1 MQLFLNVMKNQEMLV
16 TEFIEKERRYPF
28 TKDSNIVFEIHDDTY
43 KQQPFNLMEK
53 RSFFKALSQ
62 TAGSFLLNVNKTSI
76 VDQSQVFSR

>member
-1 MQLFLNVMKNQEMLV
+1 MKNQEMVV

-43 KQQPFNLMEK
+43 KQQPFNLMDK
-53 RSFFKALSQ
+53 KGFFKGLSQ
-62 TAGSFLLNVNKTSI
+62 TPGSFLFNVSKTSI